1 MRLNELNVKILE
13 GLSGE
18 AKRDFEAGLKTLNMD
33 NPADRE
39 ALRESIRKLRP
50 DFTEAQIETFVSGE
64 TKPESDLEESF
75 VRLGLTNKQAEIA
88 AKGDVKNLGYSG
100 PSGGGDREALIA
112 SLKSAHPEWTDRQ
125 IEIFLNPDRK

>member
-18 AKRDFEAGLKTLNMD
+18 AKRDFEEGLKLLNMD
-33 NPADRE
+33 SPADRE

-50 DFTEAQIETFVSGE
+50 DFTEAQIETFVSPE

-75 VRLGLTNKQAEIA
+75 VRLGLTRKQAGIA
-88 AKGDVKNLGYSG
+88 AKGAVRGMGYTE
-100 PSGGGDREALIA
+100 PATGGGRGALIA
-112 SLKSAHPEWTDRQ
+112 SLKSAHPDWTDRQ
-125 IEIFLNPDRK
+125 IEIFLNPDME